1 MNQLWK
7 NYGGLILFYGVIIIG
22 VILLNERFRYL
33 NQINNQNVEETKIAI
48 QNIKGGM

>member
-33 NQINNQNVEETKIAI
+33 NQISDQKLEENQIALH
-48 QNIKGGM
+48 QIKGGM

>member
-33 NQINNQNVEETKIAI
+33 NQINNQNVEENKIAI